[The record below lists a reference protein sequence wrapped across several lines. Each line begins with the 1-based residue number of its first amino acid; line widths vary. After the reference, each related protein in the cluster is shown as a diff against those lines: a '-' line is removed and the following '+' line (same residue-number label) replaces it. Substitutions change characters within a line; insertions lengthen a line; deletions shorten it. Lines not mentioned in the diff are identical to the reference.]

1 MTFRNTGCPFY
12 HSCGKPANEIY
23 FLRLKLAF
31 LPLLTITQRS
41 LQSALIFRLLLKIT
55 VERLRECVSFY
66 FLSPQGVH
74 AYDECN
80 PCFRS
85 VQSANNGQ
93 PANESSF
100 QWFKTS
106 PDFALP
112 LTWISHVVSP
122 KRLGGD
128 RVFAIALSA
137 LTTRWCSTC
146 NRGRWGLNF
155 LPTTMLCRPHS
166 VSARFCNVKH

>member
-1 MTFRNTGCPFY
+1 MGAPFRLPPSAFVLPTFAGFSREMRQTR
-12 HSCGKPANEIY
+12 S
-23 FLRLKLAF
+23 
-31 LPLLTITQRS
+31 TQGS
-41 LQSALIFRLLLKIT
+41 VQIVLIFRLLLKIT

-137 LTTRWCSTC
+137 LTTR
-146 NRGRWGLNF
+146 
-155 LPTTMLCRPHS
+155 
-166 VSARFCNVKH
+166 